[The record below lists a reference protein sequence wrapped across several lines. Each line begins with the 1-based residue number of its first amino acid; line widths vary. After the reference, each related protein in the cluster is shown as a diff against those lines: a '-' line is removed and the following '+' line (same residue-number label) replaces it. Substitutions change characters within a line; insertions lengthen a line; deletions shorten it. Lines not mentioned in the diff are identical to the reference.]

1 MEVWSPLGGT
11 GGSILGDERIAE
23 IAERHGK
30 SPAQVVIRWHMQRGT
45 IVLPKSTHQ
54 DRIVSN
60 LDVFDFELTEED
72 MTAMFDLE
80 RGTRVGA
87 DPDNFDF

>member
-1 MEVWSPLGGT
+1 
-11 GGSILGDERIAE
+11 
-23 IAERHGK
+23 
-30 SPAQVVIRWHMQRGT
+30 MQRGT